1 IPITLV
7 VLAYLLFH
15 LHLNAD
21 TVARRRWMIVLTGLA
36 LGLAISAKWT
46 TLAAYGTIIVILGL
60 RLILRWTRYDGATG
74 GIPLLNLA
82 LLSAVAHG
90 LSFPPHLAVTHRMP
104 PLPPPAPCL
113 PGPPLDP
120 PAASSENPGRVSAP
134 WV

>member
-46 TLAAYGTIIVILGL
+46 TLAAYGTIIAILGL

-74 GIPLLNLA
+74 GVA
-82 LLSAVAHG
+82 LLRPALLPALVSG
-90 LSFPPHLAVTHRMP
+90 LWFSPPLSVHPPSPHL
-104 PLPPPAPCL
+104 
-113 PGPPLDP
+113 
-120 PAASSENPGRVSAP
+120 
-134 WV
+134 